1 MAVFSGPSIIRTGLI
16 FQLDFPNIKSYPG
29 SGTTATNLN
38 GTGNFTFA
46 GSATVPSATNGI
58 TNFDG
63 LNPGLYMYET
73 SSLASHGTNSFTYQF
88 LVRPKKSTS
97 LDDPNSA
104 RIFEHSGFPITY
116 NILQIANNSG
126 NRYAQF
132 FGSDPGPSYLGFSVS
147 SPGNTISLNQ
157 WYLFTCILDRSTS
170 KSILYINTTRYESTF
185 NAALGLI
192 GNSSQFRI
200 PSSYA
205 EMEMDLSCAMSYSR
219 VLSDAEVKQNFEA
232 LRGRVGI

>member
-1 MAVFSGPSIIRTGLI
+1 MSLGHGPSIIRTGLI
-16 FQLDFPNIKSYPG
+16 FQVDFANVKSYSG
-29 SGTTATNLN
+29 SGYTVTNLN

-46 GSATVPSATNGI
+46 GSATVPSSANGI

-63 LNPGLYMYET
+63 LNPGLYMFET

-97 LDDPNSA
+97 FDDPNAA
-104 RIFEHSGFPITY
+104 RIFEHAGFPVTY
-116 NILQIANNSG
+116 NILQIVNNSG

-132 FGSDPGPSYLGFSVS
+132 FGSEPGPTYLGFSVN
-147 SPGNTISLNQ
+147 SPGNTITLNQ
-157 WYLFTCILDRSTS
+157 WYLFTCILDRATS

-192 GNSSQFRI
+192 GNSSQLRI

-219 VLSDAEVKQNFEA
+219 ALSDAEVKQNFEA
-232 LRGRVGI
+232 LRGRVGL